1 METAGGLVS
10 EDTVKEQILYEIQDP
25 ANYFTPDVI
34 ADFSKVKV
42 EQIGENRVK
51 VTGGNGKAPNGFF
64 KTSVGYHDSYIG
76 EGQISYGGENAF
88 ARAELAK
95 EILKHRLEDQR
106 LVYEEI
112 RMDCM
117 GIDSLYGEKIS
128 SRSENATPIEI
139 RLRVAARTKDQ
150 RTAERIGEEVE
161 ALYTNGPYGGGG
173 AYKSVRDIISI
184 ASILIPSEQF
194 EISVHYLEGGK

>member
-1 METAGGLVS
+1 
-10 EDTVKEQILYEIQDP
+10 
-25 ANYFTPDVI
+25 
-34 ADFSKVKV
+34 
-42 EQIGENRVK
+42 
-51 VTGGNGKAPNGFF
+51 
-64 KTSVGYHDSYIG
+64 
-76 EGQISYGGENAF
+76 
-88 ARAELAK
+88 
-95 EILKHRLEDQR
+95 
-106 LVYEEI
+106 
-112 RMDCM
+112 M